1 MSPKPVPL
9 IITVVPTAPNVG
21 LRPVILGLDG
31 ETVKLTPL
39 LGVTPTVT
47 TTFPVVAPPGTNV
60 ERLVSLQLAT
70 NAATGAPMPLKVTL
84 LEPCEAPKPV
94 PVMVTTE
101 LTPPEEGLK
110 AEMTGFAWVMVIVA
124 VPDLVGSALEV
135 AVRVTVGGVGAVG
148 GAVYELI

>member
-9 IITVVPTAPNVG
+9 IVTVVPTAPNVG

-31 ETVKLTPL
+31 VTVKFRPL

-47 TTFPVVAPPGTNV
+47 ATFPVVAPPGTNV
-60 ERLVSLQLAT
+60 ERVVSLQLFP
-70 NAATGAPMPLKVTL
+70 GAPMPLKVTL

-94 PVMVTTE
+94 PVMVTAE
-101 LTPPEEGLK
+101 LGPPDEGLK

-135 AVRVTVGGVGAVG
+135 AIRVTVGGVGAVG
-148 GAVYELI
+148 GAVYELL

>member
-21 LRPVILGLDG
+21 LRPVIFGFDG
-31 ETVKLTPL
+31 VTVKLTPL

-47 TTFPVVAPPGTNV
+47 TTFPVIAPPGTNV
-60 ERLVSLQLAT
+60 ERLVSLQVVT
-70 NAATGAPMPLKVTL
+70 DAALPLNETL

-94 PVMVTTE
+94 PVMVTAE
-101 LTPPEEGLK
+101 LTPPDEGLK

-135 AVRVTVGGVGAVG
+135 AVRVTVGGVGTVE
-148 GAVYELI
+148 GAVYELL